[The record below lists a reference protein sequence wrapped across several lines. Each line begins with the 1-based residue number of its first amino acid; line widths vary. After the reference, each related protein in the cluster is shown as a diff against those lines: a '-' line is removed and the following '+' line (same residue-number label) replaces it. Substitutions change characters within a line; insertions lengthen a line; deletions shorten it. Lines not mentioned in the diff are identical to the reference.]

1 MALTLEQIAQ
11 LKEAEGC
18 QGHWYV
24 RKEADGSATLIGGIN
39 VSIARG
45 FWPAEA
51 EYLAALN
58 NALPKIVM
66 EVKLLR
72 EVLSHDG
79 AKAALAEVDRRLAA
93 MPEPGRQSHAGT
105 QTISSPPRWRR

>member
-1 MALTLEQIAQ
+1 MKTLEEIAAW
-11 LKEAEGC
+11 KEREGC
-18 QGHWYV
+18 QGFWYA
-24 RKEADGSATLIGGIN
+24 RRDSDGSASLIGGIN
-39 VSIARG
+39 VVIAKG

-58 NALPKIVM
+58 NALPKALAEIR
-66 EVKLLR
+66 LLR

-79 AKAALAEVDRRLAA
+79 AKAALDEVDRKLAA
-93 MPEPGRQSHAGT
+93 MPEPRRESNAGT